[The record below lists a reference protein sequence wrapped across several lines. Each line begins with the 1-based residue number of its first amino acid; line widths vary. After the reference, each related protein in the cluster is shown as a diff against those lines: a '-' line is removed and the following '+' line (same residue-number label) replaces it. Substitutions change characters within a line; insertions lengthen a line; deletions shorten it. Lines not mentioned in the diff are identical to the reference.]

1 MDVLY
6 SMPKRRRKLSPELEK
21 NISLAKK
28 QIELITAIIHDI
40 DEEDKIEESDSE
52 STKDSIP
59 KDEDYTPKKGKQK
72 LQEEIKTPEGN
83 VIELAQVK
91 VEEEKK
97 KA

>member
-1 MDVLY
+1 MMMDEAKMGLM
-6 SMPKRRRKLSPELEK
+6 SMHYEG
-21 NISLAKK
+21 
-28 QIELITAIIHDI
+28 QIHDI

-59 KDEDYTPKKGKQK
+59 EDEDYTPKKGKQK